1 MGIVNRRNAF
11 LGWVAWKVGK
21 GMARKKAKGVMP
33 GKSQSSSGKRKPAM
47 FAGLAAAL
55 GGAAWL
61 RRKRK
66 GGDSPES

>member
-1 MGIVNRRNAF
+1 MGIVNKRNAF
-11 LGWVAWKVGK
+11 LGWFAWKVGK
-21 GMARKKAKGVMP
+21 GMARKKAKGVIP
-33 GKSQSSSGKRKPAM
+33 GKSQSSKKKPAM

-66 GGDSPES
+66 SGGEHTGNE

>member
-1 MGIVNRRNAF
+1 MGIVNKRNAV
-11 LGWVAWKVGK
+11 LGWLAWKVGK
-21 GMARKKAKGVMP
+21 GMAKKKAKGVLP
-33 GKSQSSSGKRKPAM
+33 SKSQSSGKRKPAM

-66 GGDSPES
+66 SGEPSEN